1 MIKSVNL
8 KYQRF
13 TQSGCKDLGTRNLC
27 LWQKCNSVET
37 SNPGLNE
44 KMFYFYSLQTHQFCV
59 DFNSAHPLLSR
70 LHSHESFLKKKKK
83 NISFTIPMFRTKK
96 RQKRTNGV

>member
-27 LWQKCNSVET
+27 LWQKFNSVET
-37 SNPGLNE
+37 LNPGLNE
-44 KMFYFYSLQTHQFCV
+44 KMFYFTHYKQ
-59 DFNSAHPLLSR
+59 
-70 LHSHESFLKKKKK
+70 
-83 NISFTIPMFRTKK
+83 ISFVSILIQLIPFYRVYIPMNLF
-96 RQKRTNGV
+96 